1 MFYIVFD
8 INWAIVRNEW
18 LFGAFVGAVGLCMAL
33 MDAVAKVQMSDS
45 MIDMIFMTE
54 FKVSS
59 KDIPEAYW
67 YLF

>member
-1 MFYIVFD
+1 M
-8 INWAIVRNEW
+8 NGCLGLLWA
-18 LFGAFVGAVGLCMAL
+18 LHGTVGLCMAL
-33 MDAVAKVQMSDS
+33 RDAVAKVQMSDS